1 MKRKNKKMKIII
13 KDFEKFQNKIKD
25 KFIIFEKKMEIEKQ
39 KKEKIFQNNNNI

>member
-1 MKRKNKKMKIII
+1 MKIII

-39 KKEKIFQNNNNI
+39 KKEKFLQNNNII